1 MKIKLQKYLI
11 VTLLVLGVLPF
22 TYAQVGINITDPNG
36 GALLDV
42 SSREKGVLIPRINI
56 TDLTTIAPIS
66 GLISFAEE
74 MAAESLLVYNINDTT
89 GRGFHYWDGTT
100 WVPLGDKNL
109 GKDDLTQSEEP
120 RTYDMNG
127 EDLNF
132 TNGAFG
138 INTPNPNGAIEATST
153 ENYNAYTFTQDNSLT
168 GEKDV
173 FTIEDQDAGG
183 GAQDHSSVLK
193 VLKSGNINSGD
204 NGFSL
209 IELAN
214 TGSDPGANKYWIS
227 GRKIDESAVLW
238 GVDITDND
246 FWSKGGLTLGITENT
261 NGTYSSG
268 TFRVDEDG
276 DTSIGT
282 VGAVASAKLELTAA
296 DKGFLTTRVSLVAT
310 DDATNPINAPATG
323 LLVYNTATAGT
334 GSTAVA
340 PGFYYWDSSRWVAL
354 DGTNGKD
361 WSLLGNIGTNSSV
374 NFLGTIDEVDLSFRT
389 HDVER
394 LIIDSNGHVGINGNP
409 NNNYTTSIYGS
420 GGQRGLYTLVESGI
434 GNLTI
439 SRDTGL
445 SNYGIVSI
453 TGGTNAR
460 IPGDLSSVAIVGNS
474 KNYGAYITVD
484 DAAGASNRIAG
495 VFALDS
501 DTDVMTANDIAFAQL
516 AGTFNNSSLS
526 FGGFF
531 QGNDYGIYASGGT
544 LNSIYADISIGSE
557 IIANGDIEAI
567 DDLIL
572 GDDIINNSDTN
583 IDIQIGPNVDYRFSS
598 AAFRPYGNGLRDLG
612 LNTNRWGV
620 VYTDNINF
628 NTATTPSDIR
638 LKENV
643 KQLDYGLEK
652 VKELKTFKYNYKEGD
667 KKIHYGLIAQD
678 LIKILPDL
686 ITTNEDDLN
695 SLSVNYIELIP
706 ILINAIKEQNVLLQI
721 QDDKINELI
730 NSVQDIRELL
740 LKENIIKSSDTKS
753 LDKT

>member
-1 MKIKLQKYLI
+1 
-11 VTLLVLGVLPF
+11 
-22 TYAQVGINITDPNG
+22 
-36 GALLDV
+36 
-42 SSREKGVLIPRINI
+42 
-56 TDLTTIAPIS
+56 
-66 GLISFAEE
+66 
-74 MAAESLLVYNINDTT
+74 
-89 GRGFHYWDGTT
+89 
-100 WVPLGDKNL
+100 
-109 GKDDLTQSEEP
+109 
-120 RTYDMNG
+120 MNG

-246 FWSKGGLTLGITENT
+246 FWSKGGLTLGVTENT

-361 WSLLGNIGTNSSV
+361 WSLLGNIGTNPV
-374 NFLGTIDEVDLSFRT
+374 NNYLGTIDNADLVIRT
-389 HDVER
+389 NATER
-394 LIIDSNGHVGINGNP
+394 MRIDG
-409 NNNYTTSIYGS
+409 TD
-420 GGQRGLYTLVESGI
+420 
-434 GNLTI
+434 GNL
-439 SRDTGL
+439 
-445 SNYGIVSI
+445 
-453 TGGTNAR
+453 
-460 IPGDLSSVAIVGNS
+460 
-474 KNYGAYITVD
+474 
-484 DAAGASNRIAG
+484 
-495 VFALDS
+495 
-501 DTDVMTANDIAFAQL
+501 
-516 AGTFNNSSLS
+516 SL
-526 FGGFF
+526 
-531 QGNDYGIYASGGT
+531 
-544 LNSIYADISIGSE
+544 
-557 IIANGDIEAI
+557 
-567 DDLIL
+567 
-572 GDDIINNSDTN
+572 
-583 IDIQIGPNVDYRFSS
+583 
-598 AAFRPYGNGLRDLG
+598 
-612 LNTNRWGV
+612 
-620 VYTDNINF
+620 
-628 NTATTPSDIR
+628 
-638 LKENV
+638 
-643 KQLDYGLEK
+643 
-652 VKELKTFKYNYKEGD
+652 
-667 KKIHYGLIAQD
+667 IHI
-678 LIKILPDL
+678 
-686 ITTNEDDLN
+686 
-695 SLSVNYIELIP
+695 
-706 ILINAIKEQNVLLQI
+706 
-721 QDDKINELI
+721 
-730 NSVQDIRELL
+730 
-740 LKENIIKSSDTKS
+740 
-753 LDKT
+753 

>member
-1 MKIKLQKYLI
+1 MYILQAMKIKLQKYLI

-100 WVPLGDKNL
+100 WIPLGDKNL

-361 WSLLGNIGTNSSV
+361 WSLLGNIGTNPA
-374 NFLGTIDEVDLSFRT
+374 NNYLGTIDNADLVIRT
-389 HDVER
+389 NATER
-394 LIIDSNGHVGINGNP
+394 MRIDGTDGNIGVNVAPNTAARLTVTSTGTENAINANTANATGRAILATNTAVNGVGIVASGSNSGILTYAGVGGNFNGGGIGG
-409 NNNYTTSIYGS
+409 TGTGTSS
-420 GGQRGLYTLVESGI
+420 RGIGFAGI
-434 GNLTI
+434 GNNGNQVLFP
-439 SRDTGL
+439 DTGA
-445 SNYGIVSI
+445 GV
-453 TGGTNAR
+453 
-460 IPGDLSSVAIVGNS
+460 VGNGEFTGV
-474 KNYGAYITVD
+474 YGLATGTSGIRQAASFRLNKSGSAVD
-484 DAAGASNRIAG
+484 PADDDPVA
-495 VFALDS
+495 V
-501 DTDVMTANDIAFAQL
+501 L
-516 AGTFNNSSLS
+516 AGYDGSDY

-531 QGNDYGIYASGGT
+531 DGNQDNNINGGGVFVDHRDYAYVAMKVGNTNYKIIGGGSVSTLVNDNEGNKRVLFAPEAPEILFEDYGTGKLVNGKATITLDPILSKSIFVSDKFPLKVFIQLEGDCNGVFVTNKSQTGFTVIELNNGNSNVPFSWHIVANRADS
-544 LNSIYADISIGSE
+544 LNS
-557 IIANGDIEAI
+557 NGEVSSKHV
-567 DDLIL
+567 
-572 GDDIINNSDTN
+572 GVRFP
-583 IDIQIGPNVDYRFSS
+583 IGPQPLKPTR
-598 AAFRPYGNGLRDLG
+598 
-612 LNTNRWGV
+612 
-620 VYTDNINF
+620 
-628 NTATTPSDIR
+628 TTSQSHS
-638 LKENV
+638 KEHKN
-643 KQLDYGLEK
+643 
-652 VKELKTFKYNYKEGD
+652 
-667 KKIHYGLIAQD
+667 
-678 LIKILPDL
+678 
-686 ITTNEDDLN
+686 
-695 SLSVNYIELIP
+695 
-706 ILINAIKEQNVLLQI
+706 
-721 QDDKINELI
+721 
-730 NSVQDIRELL
+730 
-740 LKENIIKSSDTKS
+740 
-753 LDKT
+753 